1 MKNYGVSF
9 VVSLNKLLNKQYI
22 SVILDAMMLMR
33 YHWKK
38 KSEML
43 YTPWNFY

>member
-1 MKNYGVSF
+1 MKNYGASF

-22 SVILDAMMLMR
+22 SVILDAKMLMR

-38 KSEML
+38 NLKCF
-43 YTPWNFY
+43 TPHGIFY